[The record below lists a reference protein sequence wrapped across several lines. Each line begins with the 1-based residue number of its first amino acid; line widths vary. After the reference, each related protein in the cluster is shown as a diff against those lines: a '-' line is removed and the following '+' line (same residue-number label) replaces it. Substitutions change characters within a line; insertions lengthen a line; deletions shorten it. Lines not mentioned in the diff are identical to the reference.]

1 MVLSSETTANSAVCP
16 HTSHHPIARAKNRS
30 SGDAIRTNEDV
41 FMTPKEEAELLF
53 KHEFGGRSPI
63 PEYEQRA
70 RIERTKTA
78 QLRMQRLAH
87 EAALVPSSPRRTS
100 QLRAKKAAGIMT

>member
-1 MVLSSETTANSAVCP
+1 
-16 HTSHHPIARAKNRS
+16 
-30 SGDAIRTNEDV
+30 
-41 FMTPKEEAELLF
+41 MTPKEEAELLF

-78 QLRMQRLAH
+78 QLSTLRLAH
-87 EAALVPSSPRRTS
+87 EAALAPSSPRRPP
-100 QLRAKKAAGIMT
+100 QLRAKNAAGIVT